1 VSTATIVLL
10 LLVLSDGRSLLG
22 IWDEARLMILVDSVG
37 GARNPF
43 ALSLI
48 IMISEGEDFMDW
60 STPAKKELHEPSLT
74 MLLMMD

>member
-1 VSTATIVLL
+1 
-10 LLVLSDGRSLLG
+10 
-22 IWDEARLMILVDSVG
+22 MILVDSVG